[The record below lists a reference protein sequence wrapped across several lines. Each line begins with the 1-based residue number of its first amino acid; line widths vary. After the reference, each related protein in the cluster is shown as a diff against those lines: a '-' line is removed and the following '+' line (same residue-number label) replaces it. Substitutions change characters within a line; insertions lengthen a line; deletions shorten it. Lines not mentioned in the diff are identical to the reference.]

1 MLTTVAPV
9 PAVEA
14 ADVVESKIVSR
25 SPVKS
30 PSLSNELVELSRVSV
45 AASAALSA
53 SIVSNAAL
61 MMPSGT
67 LKTLDTSAGVT
78 VPFLIKS

>member
-1 MLTTVAPV
+1 MLTTVAPE

-14 ADVVESKIVSR
+14 ADVVESKIVS
-25 SPVKS
+25 KS
-30 PSLSNELVELSRVSV
+30 PSKSLSLSNELVEPPRVSV
-45 AASAALSA
+45 TSAAALSA
-53 SIVSNAAL
+53 SIVSKAAF